1 MRKMVN
7 PPLGP
12 VLRRRY
18 VEFAMLA
25 AALVLIGAGL
35 AYLHLTEVARIESSE
50 RGRLLSLTTLLASN
64 IQTDLV
70 ATNVALEGV
79 VRDYLSEP
87 DGIVADA
94 ALSGRLA
101 ALVGAM
107 PGLRAMMVFDRDGQV
122 RAASHQDLYGRDF
135 SRRDYVA
142 AVRRAPSS
150 RTLYVAEPFRSIRG
164 DQVVT
169 VARMVPDATGR
180 FAGLVLATLDP
191 EYFTGQFRTAM
202 YAPDVWALV
211 VHGGGRQLL
220 NYPPK
225 GNIDGT
231 NLARPGTF
239 FQRHRSSGKMASI
252 LEGKVYTT
260 GEQRVMAMA
269 TIAPAALAMDYP
281 LVIGLSRDAT
291 AVAAPLRRQGLT
303 LAVLFAVLATGA
315 CAGLAVLQR
324 KGAQWARQDT
334 EQARARAAMQGV
346 YDSEA
351 RFRTLIEDA
360 PLAIA
365 ILRHGRFIYSN
376 PRYRALH
383 GYAATDD
390 LTGLRWRAMI
400 AAQSLTDLV
409 LQEALIE
416 ADTPTEQHFEAIGV
430 SKWGC
435 SVPVYKTTAQ
445 VRLADGPATLVFA
458 QDISAQ
464 KSAEA
469 EMLLARDAA
478 EAASRS
484 KAEFLANMSHE
495 IRSPLNAV
503 LGFAYLLE
511 QRAIDADARSMVHN
525 IRVSGQSLLAIVNDI
540 LDVSKIE
547 AGHMLI
553 ETAPFCLGE
562 LLEKVAT
569 SMRIGA
575 AGKDLQ
581 LTVDTPPDGVGI
593 LLGDAL
599 RLEQVLLNL
608 TGNAVKFTPA
618 GQVALRCALLRR
630 DGDALVLQFS
640 VHDTGIGI
648 DPAAQE
654 AIFSPFTQA
663 DSSTT
668 RRFGGTGLGL
678 TICRQLVA
686 LMGGTLVVES
696 APGRGSVFSF
706 SLPLQASAEVDAT
719 PVCAANAPPEQMLR
733 DVCVLVVDDS
743 DINREVVRRI
753 LRDQGADTVCVG
765 DGRQAL
771 DWLLAHPTQAD
782 VVLMDVQ
789 MPVMDGIEATRQL
802 RRMPQF
808 DDLPVIAL
816 TAGAFKE
823 QQEAALAAGMSHV
836 LSKPFDV
843 PAMLALIARSC
854 HDKGVTTGQVS
865 PQTDTEALDVAA
877 GLALWLDG
885 AAYRQYLAQFLD
897 LHGDSAV
904 VIGASLAADRPAEAA
919 ALAHKLAGVAASLAL
934 PATHAAAHQAESML
948 YAAMRDPGAD
958 ASAVDLAPL
967 AQVLAQARHAIEQY
981 LGPGPAVAPP
991 PVAASPEV
999 LHAHLAGLLDALEAD
1014 ALDAAETCLAAL
1026 APMLP
1031 AAVLDRVWHP
1041 LRRFDFRAAEA
1052 AARALMASVPVT
1064 EAH

>member
-1 MRKMVN
+1 M
-7 PPLGP
+7 
-12 VLRRRY
+12 
-18 VEFAMLA
+18 
-25 AALVLIGAGL
+25 
-35 AYLHLTEVARIESSE
+35 
-50 RGRLLSLTTLLASN
+50 
-64 IQTDLV
+64 
-70 ATNVALEGV
+70 
-79 VRDYLSEP
+79 
-87 DGIVADA
+87 
-94 ALSGRLA
+94 
-101 ALVGAM
+101 
-107 PGLRAMMVFDRDGQV
+107 
-122 RAASHQDLYGRDF
+122 
-135 SRRDYVA
+135 
-142 AVRRAPSS
+142 
-150 RTLYVAEPFRSIRG
+150 
-164 DQVVT
+164 
-169 VARMVPDATGR
+169 
-180 FAGLVLATLDP
+180 VLATLDP

-225 GNIDGT
+225 GKIDGT

-239 FQRHRSSGKMASI
+239 YQRHRSSGRVAGV
-252 LEGKVYTT
+252 LEGRVYTT
-260 GEQRVMAMA
+260 GEERVMAMA

-291 AVAAPLRRQGLT
+291 AVVAPLRRQAMT

-315 CAGLAVLQR
+315 CGALAVVQR
-324 KGAQWARQDT
+324 RRSQWARQDA

-360 PLAIA
+360 PLAVA

-383 GYAATDD
+383 GYGATDD

-400 AAQSLTDLV
+400 TAPSLAGLAQH
-409 LQEALIE
+409 EALIE
-416 ADTPTEQHFEAIGV
+416 ADTPAEQHFEAIGLG
-430 SKWGC
+430 KWGS

-511 QRAIDADARSMVHN
+511 QRAIDAEARSMVRN

-553 ETAPFCLGE
+553 ETAPFCLCE

-581 LTVDTPPDGVGI
+581 LIVDTPPAGVGI

-608 TGNAVKFTPA
+608 TGNAVKFTPN
-618 GQVALRCALLRR
+618 GQVALHCTLLRR

-686 LMGGTLVVES
+686 LMGGALVVDS
-696 APGRGSVFSF
+696 TPGRGSVFSF
-706 SLPLQASAEVDAT
+706 SLPLQVSTEASATA
-719 PVCAANAPPEQMLR
+719 VCAAATPSGQTLR

-743 DINREVVRRI
+743 DINREVVQRI
-753 LRDQGADTVCVG
+753 LRDQGAETVCVG

-771 DWLLAHPTQAD
+771 DWLLAHPEQAD

-808 DDLPVIAL
+808 DGLPVIAL

-823 QQEAALAAGMSHV
+823 QQEAALEAGMCHV

-843 PAMLALIARSC
+843 PAMLALIARLCGSGSGS
-854 HDKGVTTGQVS
+854 DGDGEGGGAGALAGPAPAQV
-865 PQTDTEALDVAA
+865 DEDALDVAA
-877 GLALWLDG
+877 GLALWLDD
-885 AAYRQYLAQFLD
+885 AAYRQYLAQFLE
-897 LHGDSAV
+897 LHGDSAAL
-904 VIGASLAADRPAEAA
+904 IGASLAAGRPGEAA

-934 PATHAAAHQAESML
+934 PATRVAAHEAERML

-958 ASAVDLAPL
+958 GVAIDLAPL
-967 AQVLAQARHAIEQY
+967 TQVLAQARRAIEQY
-981 LGPGPAVAPP
+981 LGPAPAPAPAP
-991 PVAASPEV
+991 AASPVAASPAV
-999 LHAHLAGLLDALEAD
+999 LHAHLTSLLE
-1014 ALDAAETCLAAL
+1014 ALDAEALEQAEACLAAL
-1026 APMLP
+1026 SPLLP
-1031 AAVLDRVWHP
+1031 AVTLDRVWNP

-1052 AARALMASVPVT
+1052 AVRLLTASVPAT
-1064 EAH
+1064 L

>member
-1 MRKMVN
+1 
-7 PPLGP
+7 
-12 VLRRRY
+12 
-18 VEFAMLA
+18 MLA
-25 AALVLIGAGL
+25 AALVFLGASL
-35 AYLHLTEVARIESSE
+35 AYLQLTEVERLESSE
-50 RGRLLSLTTLLASN
+50 RARLLSLTTLLASN

-79 VRDYLSEP
+79 VRDYLSAP
-87 DGIVADA
+87 DGAVAEA
-94 ALSGRLA
+94 ELAGRLS

-107 PGLRAMMVFDRDGQV
+107 PGLRTMMVFDRDGRV
-122 RAASHQDLYGRDF
+122 RAASQHDLYGHDF
-135 SRRDYVA
+135 SRRDYVT

-169 VARMVPDATGR
+169 VARMVPDAAGR
-180 FAGLVLATLDP
+180 FAGMVLATLDP

-202 YAPDVWALV
+202 YAPDVWAVV

-225 GNIDGT
+225 GKIDGT
-231 NLARPGTF
+231 NLARTGTF
-239 FQRHRSSGKMASI
+239 YQRHRSSGRVASV
-252 LEGKVYTT
+252 LEGRVYTT
-260 GEQRVMAMA
+260 GEERVMAMAMA

-281 LVIGLSRDAT
+281 LVIGLSRDAA
-291 AVAAPLRRQGLT
+291 AVAAPLRRQAMT

-315 CAGLAVLQR
+315 CGALAVVQR
-324 KGAQWARQDT
+324 RRAQWARQDA

-360 PLAIA
+360 PLAVA

-383 GYAATDD
+383 GYGATDD

-400 AAQSLTDLV
+400 TAPSLAGLAQH
-409 LQEALIE
+409 EALIE
-416 ADTPTEQHFEAIGV
+416 ADTPAEQHFEAIGLG
-430 SKWGC
+430 KWGS

-511 QRAIDADARSMVHN
+511 QRAIDAEARSMVRN

-581 LTVDTPPDGVGI
+581 LIVDTPPAGVGI

-608 TGNAVKFTPA
+608 TGNAVKFTPN
-618 GQVALRCALLRR
+618 GQVALHCTLLRR

-686 LMGGTLVVES
+686 LMGGALVVDS
-696 APGRGSVFSF
+696 TPGRGSVFSF
-706 SLPLQASAEVDAT
+706 SVPLQVSTEASATA
-719 PVCAANAPPEQMLR
+719 VCAAATPSGQTLL

-743 DINREVVRRI
+743 DINREVVQRI
-753 LRDQGADTVCVG
+753 LRDQGAETVCVG
-765 DGRQAL
+765 NGRQAL
-771 DWLLAHPTQAD
+771 DWLLAHPEQAD

-808 DDLPVIAL
+808 DGLPVIAL

-823 QQEAALAAGMSHV
+823 QQEAALEAGMCHV

-843 PAMLALIARSC
+843 PAMLALIARLCGSE
-854 HDKGVTTGQVS
+854 GGGEGGGAGALAGPAPAQV
-865 PQTDTEALDVAA
+865 DEDALDVAA

-885 AAYRQYLAQFLD
+885 AAYRQYLAQFLE
-897 LHGDSAV
+897 LHGDSAAL
-904 VIGASLAADRPAEAA
+904 IGASLAAGRPGEAA

-934 PATHAAAHQAESML
+934 PATRVAAHEAERML

-958 ASAVDLAPL
+958 GVAVDLAPL
-967 AQVLAQARHAIEQY
+967 TQVLAQARRAIEQY
-981 LGPGPAVAPP
+981 LGPAPAPVAS
-991 PVAASPEV
+991 PVAASPAV
-999 LHAHLAGLLDALEAD
+999 LHAHLTSLLE
-1014 ALDAAETCLAAL
+1014 ALDAEALEQAEACLATL
-1026 APMLP
+1026 APLLP
-1031 AAVLDRVWHP
+1031 AVTLDRVWNP

-1052 AARALMASVPVT
+1052 AVRLLTASVPAT
-1064 EAH
+1064 L

>member
-1 MRKMVN
+1 M
-7 PPLGP
+7 
-12 VLRRRY
+12 RRRY

-25 AALVLIGAGL
+25 TALVFLGASL
-35 AYLHLTEVARIESSE
+35 AYLQLTEVGRLESSE
-50 RGRLLSLTTLLASN
+50 RARLLSLTTLLASN

-79 VRDYLSEP
+79 VRDYLSAP
-87 DGIVADA
+87 DGTVADA
-94 ALSGRLA
+94 ELAGRLS

-107 PGLRAMMVFDRDGQV
+107 PGLRTLMVFDRDARV
-122 RAASHQDLYGRDF
+122 RAASQHDLYGQDF
-135 SRRDYVA
+135 SRRDYMT

-180 FAGLVLATLDP
+180 FAGMVLATLDP

-202 YAPDVWALV
+202 YAPDVWAVV

-225 GNIDGT
+225 GKIDGT

-239 FQRHRSSGKMASI
+239 YQRHRSSGRVASV
-252 LEGKVYTT
+252 LEGRVYTT
-260 GEQRVMAMA
+260 GEERVMAMA

-281 LVIGLSRDAT
+281 LVIGLSRDAA
-291 AVAAPLRRQGLT
+291 AVAAPLRRQAMTLT
-303 LAVLFAVLATGA
+303 ALFAVLVIGA
-315 CAGLAVLQR
+315 CGALAVVQR
-324 KGAQWARQDT
+324 RRAQWARQDA

-383 GYAATDD
+383 GYGATDD

-400 AAQSLTDLV
+400 TAPSLAGLAQH
-409 LQEALIE
+409 EALIE
-416 ADTPTEQHFEAIGV
+416 ADTPAEQHFEAIGLG
-430 SKWGC
+430 KWGS

-511 QRAIDADARSMVHN
+511 QRAIDADARSMVRN

-569 SMRIGA
+569 SMRISA

-581 LTVDTPPDGVGI
+581 LIVDTPPAGVGI

-608 TGNAVKFTPA
+608 TGNAVKFTPN
-618 GQVALRCALLRR
+618 GQVALHCTLLRR
-630 DGDALVLQFS
+630 DGDGDALVLQFS

-654 AIFSPFTQA
+654 SIFSPFTQA

-686 LMGGTLVVES
+686 LMGGALIVDS

-706 SLPLQASAEVDAT
+706 SLPLQATSDAGAT
-719 PVCAANAPPEQMLR
+719 AVCAAVPPSGQTLR
-733 DVCVLVVDDS
+733 DLCVLVVDDS
-743 DINREVVRRI
+743 DINREVVQRI
-753 LRDQGADTVCVG
+753 LRDQGAETVCVG

-771 DWLLAHPTQAD
+771 DWLLAHPEQAD

-808 DDLPVIAL
+808 DGLPVIAL

-823 QQEAALAAGMSHV
+823 QQEAALEAGMCHV

-843 PAMLALIARSC
+843 PAMLALIARLCGSE
-854 HDKGVTTGQVS
+854 GGGEGGGAGALAGPAPAQV
-865 PQTDTEALDVAA
+865 DDDVLDVAA

-897 LHGDSAV
+897 LHGDSAAL
-904 VIGASLAADRPAEAA
+904 IGASLAAGRPGEAA

-934 PATHAAAHQAESML
+934 PATRVAAHEAERML

-958 ASAVDLAPL
+958 GVAVDLAPL
-967 AQVLAQARHAIEQY
+967 TQVLAQARRAIEQY
-981 LGPGPAVAPP
+981 LGPAPAP
-991 PVAASPEV
+991 AASPMAASPAV
-999 LHAHLAGLLDALEAD
+999 LHAHLTSLLE
-1014 ALDAAETCLAAL
+1014 ALDAEALEQAEACLAAL
-1026 APMLP
+1026 GPLMP
-1031 AAVLDRVWHP
+1031 AVTLDRVWNP

-1052 AARALMASVPVT
+1052 AVRLLTASVPAT
-1064 EAH
+1064 S

>member
-1 MRKMVN
+1 M
-7 PPLGP
+7 
-12 VLRRRY
+12 RRRY

-25 AALVLIGAGL
+25 AALVFLGAGL
-35 AYLHLTEVARIESSE
+35 AYLQLTEVERLESSE
-50 RGRLLSLTTLLASN
+50 RARLLSLTTLLASN

-79 VRDYLSEP
+79 VRDYLSAP
-87 DGIVADA
+87 DGTVAEA
-94 ALSGRLA
+94 ELAGRLS

-107 PGLRAMMVFDRDGQV
+107 PGLRTMMVFDRDGRV
-122 RAASHQDLYGRDF
+122 RAASQHDLYGHDF
-135 SRRDYVA
+135 SRRDYVT

-169 VARMVPDATGR
+169 VARMVPDAAGR
-180 FAGLVLATLDP
+180 FAGMVLATLDP

-202 YAPDVWALV
+202 YAPDVWAVV

-225 GNIDGT
+225 GKIDGT

-239 FQRHRSSGKMASI
+239 YQRHRSSGRVASV
-252 LEGKVYTT
+252 LEGRVYTT
-260 GEQRVMAMA
+260 GEERVMAMA

-281 LVIGLSRDAT
+281 LVIGLSRDAA
-291 AVAAPLRRQGLT
+291 AVAAPLRRQAMT

-315 CAGLAVLQR
+315 CGALAVVQR
-324 KGAQWARQDT
+324 RRAQWARQDA

-360 PLAIA
+360 PLAVA

-383 GYAATDD
+383 GYGATDD

-400 AAQSLTDLV
+400 TAPSLAGLAQH
-409 LQEALIE
+409 EALIE
-416 ADTPTEQHFEAIGV
+416 ADTPAEQHFEAIGLG
-430 SKWGC
+430 KWGS

-511 QRAIDADARSMVHN
+511 QRAIDAEARSMVRN

-581 LTVDTPPDGVGI
+581 LIVDTPPAGVGI

-608 TGNAVKFTPA
+608 TGNAVKFTPN
-618 GQVALRCALLRR
+618 GQVALHCTLLRR

-686 LMGGTLVVES
+686 LMGGALVVDS
-696 APGRGSVFSF
+696 TPGRGSVFSF
-706 SLPLQASAEVDAT
+706 SVPLQVSTEASATAVCAVAT
-719 PVCAANAPPEQMLR
+719 PSGQTLR

-743 DINREVVRRI
+743 DINREVVQRI
-753 LRDQGADTVCVG
+753 LRDQGAETVCVG

-771 DWLLAHPTQAD
+771 DWLLAHPEQAD

-808 DDLPVIAL
+808 DGLPVIAL

-823 QQEAALAAGMSHV
+823 QQEAALEAGMCHV

-843 PAMLALIARSC
+843 PAMLALIARLCGS
-854 HDKGVTTGQVS
+854 GSGSEGSGANALAGPAPAQV
-865 PQTDTEALDVAA
+865 DEDALDVAA

-885 AAYRQYLAQFLD
+885 AAYRQYLAQFLE
-897 LHGDSAV
+897 LHGDSAAL
-904 VIGASLAADRPAEAA
+904 IGASLAAGRPGEAA

-934 PATHAAAHQAESML
+934 PATRVAAHEAERML

-958 ASAVDLAPL
+958 GVAVDLAPL
-967 AQVLAQARHAIEQY
+967 TQVLAQARRAIEQY
-981 LGPGPAVAPP
+981 LGPAPAPVAS
-991 PVAASPEV
+991 PVAASPAV
-999 LHAHLAGLLDALEAD
+999 LHAHLTSLLE
-1014 ALDAAETCLAAL
+1014 ALDAEALEQAEACLATL
-1026 APMLP
+1026 APLLP
-1031 AAVLDRVWHP
+1031 AVTLDRVWNP

-1052 AARALMASVPVT
+1052 AVRLLTASVPAT
-1064 EAH
+1064 L